1 MELLNIL
8 ESSLTRVLSTI
19 LSCKVQSRVLSPP
32 GDPKKCLKWQKC
44 ENQNDFILNFI
55 SRKGADDV
63 PKHQI
68 YFSPQ
73 SGRLWKNNIEIKGWL
88 KVK

>member
-8 ESSLTRVLSTI
+8 ESSLTRVLSPI

-32 GDPKKCLKWQKC
+32 GDPKKCLKWEKF

-63 PKHQI
+63 PKHQ
-68 YFSPQ
+68 
-73 SGRLWKNNIEIKGWL
+73 
-88 KVK
+88 V

>member
-8 ESSLTRVLSTI
+8 ESSLTRVLSPI
-19 LSCKVQSRVLSPP
+19 LSYKVQSMVLSPP
-32 GDPKKCLKWQKC
+32 GDPKKCLKWLKF

-63 PKHQI
+63 PKHQ
-68 YFSPQ
+68 
-73 SGRLWKNNIEIKGWL
+73 
-88 KVK
+88 V